1 MREGIGTLAANEKK
15 KDPVPIPKTPKS
27 TPRTKREGHIGNTL
41 RSVYQETVGE
51 DIPPEMLDLLGK
63 LS

>member
-1 MREGIGTLAANEKK
+1 MDGEKSGDPALRKELGKAGVESVSADDDEAGIGRA
-15 KDPVPIPKTPKS
+15 
-27 TPRTKREGHIGNTL
+27 L
-41 RSVYQETVGE
+41 RSVYEEAVSE